1 MLCIFV
7 YLCSYKSINIHSLLI
22 CLQRNNTA
30 FLWYLFFAAKFL
42 NLFERQNSNVT
53 RRLDFQKINELVV
66 YKNSILEHVSRHR
79 YMYVYVYIPF
89 KLIASI
95 AVLP

>member
-7 YLCSYKSINIHSLLI
+7 YLCFYKSINIHSLLI
-22 CLQRNNTA
+22 SPQRNNIV
-30 FLWYLFFAAKFL
+30 FLWYSFIAAEFW

-53 RRLDFQKINELVV
+53 RRLGFQKINELTV
-66 YKNSILEHVSRHR
+66 YKNTVLEYVSRHR

-89 KLIASI
+89 KPIASI